1 MKDVGDPL
9 NAIAQSGVSITNLG
23 GQGEHTYTVTQVDQ
37 AGNDSAALAL
47 GGTSLITFK
56 VDSIPPSAPLLG
68 AAQQNGVN
76 ATTATSG
83 IALFATLMAPTAS
96 DIQSVTIVLGG
107 AGRDVAKDQLTIA
120 GADYSLNNT
129 IALTSGS
136 TFGVS
141 PNTVSGVDWRYD
153 SGSKT
158 LLFKTQSGAA
168 LPASDWFTVL
178 ASLRFKTTS
187 DATQGDRT
195 FALTY
200 VSVAGNASASRIQT
214 ITDDTIVPQLDLDTS
229 QTGSNYSSQI
239 SNVATNIALSSTL
252 SESLA
257 TVIEAN
263 SIGKITLTA
272 SNIVD
277 SNEIL
282 VVGSTQL
289 AINGSGSTSVN
300 VTVNGQLWTGS
311 YAANGSDHVW
321 TFTNNTSSNSADAQA
336 LVRGLYYRNNS
347 VSVNKITGADRGF
360 SLVLTDRSN
369 NDSLAALST
378 LQMPDLLAPAL
389 DLDTSTTGVN
399 NTVLVLTG
407 FNTPR
412 ALAGAGALASLVES
426 SDAIDQ
432 LQLAVTG
439 ILNGADEKLQ
449 VGATTFN
456 ADGSSPPV
464 SVTAGSVTWNL
475 GYDSATR
482 TFTFTPGSGAPQTT
496 ANTLD
501 LIQAIQYRNSA
512 GTPSDGAR
520 TFGFTLIDHA
530 LNVSAAAVASM
541 VLNAAQPFGINKSG
555 SAMSPILAEAVD
567 DNGDGVK
574 GDVNYLYFSE
584 PVKVSAV
591 TTSNLVLSGGAIWG
605 TGTVEAVSPLLLGA
619 DSYASKFKITQGSSS
634 MTTGTTLTLSSNL
647 VIDQGGYSATANVVF
662 TLPDMV
668 APTSSVSPPLTIAV
682 DNQVSSSEA
691 AAGLGVAFSFTA
703 SADNA
708 FIRYYLNGT
717 ELTGKRAPIPTSSTA
732 AMTLNMAAA
741 DWGTAGIK
749 GLSARLE
756 DANGN
761 LGPASVAKSVNY
773 DSDVTST
780 ATLSLSNN
788 AGASVSTVDA
798 GDVVQFRFAEAV
810 NLTDSMLPSALLG
823 TTKPTPSA
831 VDSFTLSGS
840 VYAKNW
846 TVTLAAGAT
855 LGSNLSTP
863 FTLTGVLDTAGN
875 SGNVTVSPSDM
886 VTSPGAGSPLL
897 INPSVKFFGNVAA
910 DNVVNAAESSTGVAL
925 SLRTSFAQVGDA
937 VRLYMDGE
945 LVQTLTLSA
954 SNFNSSTQTAT
965 LTLAASDWGASG
977 TRVLTADIARAS
989 YTSGLSN
996 QRTVYVA
1003 TDVAHWSSAS
1013 LGATGLWFDPNSLA
1027 QDTGTSVTAFSALNR
1042 ASPVTLTNMSGA
1054 TGPRLIRDAINGNSG
1069 MYFDRTNT
1077 MGALTL
1083 SNSSMTAGLSAQ
1095 KAVFVT
1101 FNSYDLAFALEEKG
1115 IFRINAIASFS
1126 LQQFLYGSNVRTSY
1140 WGTSGP
1146 ASPAP
1151 ANVFTQTEVNISGP
1165 NADNVQG
1172 YLNGAA
1178 MAASI
1183 KQVDF
1188 TNAPLVLGSAQ
1199 GGNERQMNGLI
1210 GDLIIADNKALT
1222 QAQRGEINAYLAEK
1236 YRAVGSVVTSTSS
1249 VTLNGTSVTLYDL
1262 SARNDTAIVD
1272 QFFLNITTSANDMV
1286 RVSGADYVNTGAG
1299 DDTVYLDDLAFR
1311 QIDGGK
1317 GYDKLV
1323 LTNNYTG
1330 SSTLILAD
1338 FVSNARGV
1346 SGVTA
1351 DDARVNAAG
1360 WHKLYGIEAFD
1371 VSIAAGKQ
1379 LLTVTAADV
1388 NQLSETKALGVILGS
1403 NDVIKLGAGLS
1414 AVTEVGV
1421 WILNGTYFDSRW
1433 SGTVGASAVN
1443 LYAKSG
1449 VVAPGLRSATLD
1461 NSTTATVVMDQS
1473 VDATSSV
1480 VASDF
1485 SVDMGGGAVTA
1496 VTSTTASNLLSL
1508 TLSSPVAGG
1517 VLGLNYTPSG
1527 NGWMSNNGVQMGFSK
1542 WSIGDGSG
1550 NTIDR
1555 ASETTA
1561 RMVLMGN
1568 LGNDTLKGG
1577 AKSDLI
1583 VGGAGDDTLT
1593 GNGGGD
1599 IFRWGFGDT
1608 GTDILT
1614 DFNTSKSAAGAVGT
1628 ADRLDLRGLLSVSG
1642 LTETSLSTSLSNYLT
1657 LGQGGGA
1664 GAGAVAGTTLNDA
1677 VLKVDANS
1685 DGTVDQTIVLQ
1696 SAWDI
1701 NMASVKANT
1710 VTGMTDV
1717 NGSPIG
1723 GSSAGVAN
1731 TPTSSQMLQEL
1742 LNRGQLLVL

>member
-1 MKDVGDPL
+1 
-9 NAIAQSGVSITNLG
+9 G

-252 SESLA
+252 SGSLA
-257 TVIEAN
+257 TVAEAN

-412 ALAGAGALASLVES
+412 ALAGAGALTSLVES

-456 ADGSSPPV
+456 ADGSTPPA
-464 SVTAGSVTWNL
+464 SVTVGGVTWNL

-619 DSYASKFKITQGSSS
+619 ESYASKFKITQGSSS
-634 MTTGTTLTLSSNL
+634 MTTGTTLTLNL
-647 VIDQGGYSATANVVF
+647 TDVIDQGGSTATANVVF

-682 DNQVSSSEA
+682 
-691 AAGLGVAFSFTA
+691 
-703 SADNA
+703 
-708 FIRYYLNGT
+708 
-717 ELTGKRAPIPTSSTA
+717 
-732 AMTLNMAAA
+732 
-741 DWGTAGIK
+741 
-749 GLSARLE
+749 
-756 DANGN
+756 
-761 LGPASVAKSVNY
+761 
-773 DSDVTST
+773 
-780 ATLSLSNN
+780 
-788 AGASVSTVDA
+788 
-798 GDVVQFRFAEAV
+798 
-810 NLTDSMLPSALLG
+810 
-823 TTKPTPSA
+823 
-831 VDSFTLSGS
+831 
-840 VYAKNW
+840 
-846 TVTLAAGAT
+846 
-855 LGSNLSTP
+855 
-863 FTLTGVLDTAGN
+863 
-875 SGNVTVSPSDM
+875 
-886 VTSPGAGSPLL
+886 
-897 INPSVKFFGNVAA
+897 
-910 DNVVNAAESSTGVAL
+910 
-925 SLRTSFAQVGDA
+925 
-937 VRLYMDGE
+937 
-945 LVQTLTLSA
+945 
-954 SNFNSSTQTAT
+954 
-965 LTLAASDWGASG
+965 
-977 TRVLTADIARAS
+977 
-989 YTSGLSN
+989 
-996 QRTVYVA
+996 
-1003 TDVAHWSSAS
+1003 
-1013 LGATGLWFDPNSLA
+1013 
-1027 QDTGTSVTAFSALNR
+1027 
-1042 ASPVTLTNMSGA
+1042 
-1054 TGPRLIRDAINGNSG
+1054 
-1069 MYFDRTNT
+1069 
-1077 MGALTL
+1077 
-1083 SNSSMTAGLSAQ
+1083 
-1095 KAVFVT
+1095 
-1101 FNSYDLAFALEEKG
+1101 
-1115 IFRINAIASFS
+1115 
-1126 LQQFLYGSNVRTSY
+1126 
-1140 WGTSGP
+1140 
-1146 ASPAP
+1146 
-1151 ANVFTQTEVNISGP
+1151 
-1165 NADNVQG
+1165 
-1172 YLNGAA
+1172 
-1178 MAASI
+1178 
-1183 KQVDF
+1183 
-1188 TNAPLVLGSAQ
+1188 
-1199 GGNERQMNGLI
+1199 
-1210 GDLIIADNKALT
+1210 
-1222 QAQRGEINAYLAEK
+1222 
-1236 YRAVGSVVTSTSS
+1236 
-1249 VTLNGTSVTLYDL
+1249 
-1262 SARNDTAIVD
+1262 
-1272 QFFLNITTSANDMV
+1272 
-1286 RVSGADYVNTGAG
+1286 
-1299 DDTVYLDDLAFR
+1299 
-1311 QIDGGK
+1311 
-1317 GYDKLV
+1317 
-1323 LTNNYTG
+1323 
-1330 SSTLILAD
+1330 
-1338 FVSNARGV
+1338 
-1346 SGVTA
+1346 
-1351 DDARVNAAG
+1351 
-1360 WHKLYGIEAFD
+1360 
-1371 VSIAAGKQ
+1371 
-1379 LLTVTAADV
+1379 
-1388 NQLSETKALGVILGS
+1388 
-1403 NDVIKLGAGLS
+1403 
-1414 AVTEVGV
+1414 
-1421 WILNGTYFDSRW
+1421 
-1433 SGTVGASAVN
+1433 
-1443 LYAKSG
+1443 
-1449 VVAPGLRSATLD
+1449 
-1461 NSTTATVVMDQS
+1461 
-1473 VDATSSV
+1473 
-1480 VASDF
+1480 
-1485 SVDMGGGAVTA
+1485 
-1496 VTSTTASNLLSL
+1496 
-1508 TLSSPVAGG
+1508 
-1517 VLGLNYTPSG
+1517 
-1527 NGWMSNNGVQMGFSK
+1527 
-1542 WSIGDGSG
+1542 
-1550 NTIDR
+1550 
-1555 ASETTA
+1555 
-1561 RMVLMGN
+1561 
-1568 LGNDTLKGG
+1568 
-1577 AKSDLI
+1577 
-1583 VGGAGDDTLT
+1583 
-1593 GNGGGD
+1593 
-1599 IFRWGFGDT
+1599 
-1608 GTDILT
+1608 
-1614 DFNTSKSAAGAVGT
+1614 
-1628 ADRLDLRGLLSVSG
+1628 
-1642 LTETSLSTSLSNYLT
+1642 
-1657 LGQGGGA
+1657 
-1664 GAGAVAGTTLNDA
+1664 
-1677 VLKVDANS
+1677 
-1685 DGTVDQTIVLQ
+1685 
-1696 SAWDI
+1696 
-1701 NMASVKANT
+1701 
-1710 VTGMTDV
+1710 
-1717 NGSPIG
+1717 
-1723 GSSAGVAN
+1723 
-1731 TPTSSQMLQEL
+1731 
-1742 LNRGQLLVL
+1742 